1 MEVGQRLKARRNEL
15 NFTQDHVAEELGI
28 TRQTMSNWE
37 NGRSYPDIERIIR
50 LSEIYQLSLDELL
63 KGDREMVKH
72 LQENTVVNHFLKI
85 FIAMLFVNVLLMV
98 VLLVNQTMNEVFLLI
113 IFALIGA
120 NSLSLFYLIIKKIW
134 EPIAMSLTLIMILLM
149 TLLVIAAGC
158 MCYYIYSLVMMD
170 AKSRGIK
177 NPKFWSIVAAGGQ
190 HGEGLLLYLFT
201 RRKTTSRM
209 NTTET
214 AQFLKLKR
222 KVFCLLAVVF
232 VLFLLFVVVIFR
244 FD

>member
-120 NSLSLFYLIIKKIW
+120 NSLSLFYLIIKNLGADCNEFNTDYDSFNDLAGNCCW
-134 EPIAMSLTLIMILLM
+134 LYVLLY
-149 TLLVIAAGC
+149 LL
-158 MCYYIYSLVMMD
+158 LVMMD

>member
-1 MEVGQRLKARRNEL
+1 
-15 NFTQDHVAEELGI
+15 
-28 TRQTMSNWE
+28 
-37 NGRSYPDIERIIR
+37 
-50 LSEIYQLSLDELL
+50 
-63 KGDREMVKH
+63 
-72 LQENTVVNHFLKI
+72 
-85 FIAMLFVNVLLMV
+85 
-98 VLLVNQTMNEVFLLI
+98 
-113 IFALIGA
+113 
-120 NSLSLFYLIIKKIW
+120 
-134 EPIAMSLTLIMILLM
+134 MSLTLIMILLM

-170 AKSRGIK
+170 AKSRGIR

-209 NTTET
+209 NTAET

-222 KVFCLLAVVF
+222 KVFCLLTVVF